1 MSPARRHFVGA
12 AFDRLPGLSATGA
25 LLRITRLN
33 RYVPRDYRFALG
45 ITVRRQDD
53 LHALMTFSDKRK
65 EQLAAALDVPTAIR
79 AHWDLPVWM
88 PFACDTAVLELE
100 YTFRYCP
107 ECLRAGYHS
116 LIQQVPWLARC
127 IWHGAK
133 FRTGCRRCGAALRLD
148 GNSGP
153 WLGVCKC
160 GYDHFDDKLALRG
173 MVNPA
178 HINKVCAYYQA
189 WAALERQETSL
200 ISPAP
205 AMRSI
210 SALVGDIALPQML
223 QATGPT
229 TALAD
234 ERIHRVR
241 PLPEA
246 RGRSGTEDSTAIAIK
261 LDSLVDSRRAMIEA
275 PGRLGHRIAA
285 TACQLAQQLP
295 PGSLSDGEMT
305 LFLEPAGAKAARD
318 FVPAKRHSILEIRN
332 LPLAQV
338 GDRCYLDLHCL
349 NRPTL
354 GVAHRLFRWLGLEPG
369 KALTDEQ
376 AQDVPACVA
385 AVGEILARSYA
396 EGIRVVLG
404 RHLPDLYRAGRN
416 RPHLSEPWVLLRRQA
431 GLPVRISVNWARL
444 PYTPE

>member
-1 MSPARRHFVGA
+1 MSPTQRHFVGA
-12 AFDRLPGLSATGA
+12 AFDRWPGLSATGT

-45 ITVRRQDD
+45 ITVRRHDD

-65 EQLAAALDVPTAIR
+65 EQLATALDVPTTMR

-88 PFACDTAVLELE
+88 PFACDPAVLEVD

-107 ECLRAGYHS
+107 ECLRIGYHS

-127 IWHGAK
+127 AWHGTQL
-133 FRTGCRRCGAALRLD
+133 RTGCLRCGAALRLD
-148 GNSGP
+148 GSMGP

-160 GYDHFDDKLALRG
+160 GHDHVDDKQALRG
-173 MVNPA
+173 LANPA
-178 HINKVCAYYQA
+178 HIHGVCAYYRA
-189 WAALERQETSL
+189 WAALERETTSL
-200 ISPAP
+200 IPPTP
-205 AMRSI
+205 AMHSI
-210 SALVGDIALPQML
+210 SALAKDITLPQML
-223 QATGPT
+223 QAAGPA
-229 TALAD
+229 TAFA
-234 ERIHRVR
+234 EARIHRVR
-241 PLPEA
+241 PRPEG
-246 RGRSGTEDSTAIAIK
+246 RGRSGTEDATATAIK

-275 PGRLGHRIAA
+275 PGRLGQRIAA

-305 LFLEPAGAKAARD
+305 LFLEPAGAKAGRD
-318 FVPAKRHSILEIRN
+318 FVPARRRSILEIRN

-349 NRPTL
+349 SKPAL
-354 GVAHRLFRWLGLEPG
+354 GVAHRLFRWLGLEAG
-369 KALTDEQ
+369 RGLTEEQ
-376 AQDVPACVA
+376 ALDVPACVA

-416 RPHLSEPWVLLRRQA
+416 RPHLSEPWVMLRRQA
-431 GLPVRISVNWARL
+431 GLPVRISVIWARL